1 MTGSGRTAN
10 IDRLLEQLY
19 EHQEA
24 DEFYQN
30 LTCIMR
36 DAFSVDQFEVKLTTA
51 KGKKL
56 IDWDSIQSDGETQ
69 SFPLEL
75 DGDNFGQFKITP
87 PFTRTNPIFFSFLK
101 HVAIAIYVNKTL
113 QEQERLIE
121 ESVFHVQALE
131 TLGQMLTEL
140 DTQLILN
147 RVLKFCMD
155 LIGAEVGAARIFED
169 DQEIEKVSWGLPD
182 LFIPH
187 LDKIKRD
194 GSKIQILKLDE
205 EIKGSY
211 SLETIFSVPVPLK
224 ANRHA
229 ELIMI
234 SGVEMDMDMIRTQL
248 LDSCVLF
255 GAQALQKALDHVEDV
270 KRQRTAEQLEVAKK
284 IQERLLPDSLP
295 ATDHLQMAGLSIPAQ
310 SVGGDYYDVIGLPD
324 GNTLAFVADVSGKG
338 IPAALHM
345 SGLRSL
351 LRSQAQLGKSPS
363 ELLGTINQFLTDDG
377 MEGSFITACCLVFSQ
392 DGKEVSLA
400 TAGHEPILYLKGGDI
415 FEPLEAGD
423 GLPLGLRA
431 SETYLEKSFSLEEG
445 DLLLLYSDGAIDARS
460 EERERYGSD
469 RLKESFTNKREEPVE
484 ELLGG
489 IFDDLDSFRGKEPW
503 ADDLTLLAFKC
514 V

>member
-1 MTGSGRTAN
+1 MSGNGRAN

-19 EHQEA
+19 SHQDA
-24 DEFYQN
+24 DDFYQN
-30 LTCIMR
+30 LTRIMR
-36 DAFSVDQFEVKLTTA
+36 SAFTVDEFEVKLTTA
-51 KGKKL
+51 KGEEL
-56 IDWDSIQSDGETQ
+56 VDWDSIKSKEDTQ

-75 DGDNFGQFKITP
+75 NGDTFGEFKITP

-101 HVAIAIYVNKTL
+101 HVAIAIYVNKTQ

-155 LIGAEVGAARIFED
+155 LIGAEVGVARIFDEVA
-169 DQEIEKVSWGLPD
+169 EIEKVSWGLPD
-182 LFIPH
+182 LFLPH
-187 LDKIKRD
+187 LDKLERD
-194 GSKIQILKLDE
+194 GSKIQILELE
-205 EIKGSY
+205 EDIKGSY
-211 SLETIFSVPVPLK
+211 SLETIFSVPLPLK
-224 ANRHA
+224 GQHRA
-229 ELIMI
+229 EMIMI
-234 SGVEMDMDMIRTQL
+234 SGLEMDMDMIRTQL

-255 GAQALQKALDHVEDV
+255 GAQALQKALNHVEDV
-270 KRQRTAEQLEVAKK
+270 RRQRTAEQLEVAKK
-284 IQERLLPDSLP
+284 IQERLLPDTLP
-295 ATDHLQMAGLSIPAQ
+295 DTEHLQMAGLSIPAQ

-351 LRSQAQLGKSPS
+351 LRSQAQLGKGPS
-363 ELLGTINQFLTDDG
+363 ELLETINRFLTDDG
-377 MEGSFITACCLVFSQ
+377 TEGSFITACCLVFSQ

-400 TAGHEPILYLKGGDI
+400 TAGHEPILYMKGGER
-415 FEPLEAGD
+415 FESLEIGE

-431 SETYLEKSFSLEEG
+431 NEVYLEKSFDLEEG

-460 EERERYGSD
+460 EERERFGSD
-469 RLKESFTNKREEPVE
+469 RLKVSLTEKCEEPVE

-489 IFDDLDSFRGKEPW
+489 ILEDLDSFRGKEPW